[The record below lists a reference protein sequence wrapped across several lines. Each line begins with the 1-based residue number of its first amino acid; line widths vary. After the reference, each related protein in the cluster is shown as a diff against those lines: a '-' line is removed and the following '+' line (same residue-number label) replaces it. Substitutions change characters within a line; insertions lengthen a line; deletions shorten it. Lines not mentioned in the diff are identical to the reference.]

1 VSSIDSPNKRQV
13 LYDYQAANDSSPS
26 PSKIQNPSIGVS
38 IRSQTT
44 APAGGTVFRADSSNN
59 PTTSEYQF
67 RLNRVK
73 KGKVARKGGSIEE
86 DSYGQ
91 INQSRG
97 TAIVNI

>member
-1 VSSIDSPNKRQV
+1 
-13 LYDYQAANDSSPS
+13 
-26 PSKIQNPSIGVS
+26 
-38 IRSQTT
+38 
-44 APAGGTVFRADSSNN
+44 VFRADSSNN